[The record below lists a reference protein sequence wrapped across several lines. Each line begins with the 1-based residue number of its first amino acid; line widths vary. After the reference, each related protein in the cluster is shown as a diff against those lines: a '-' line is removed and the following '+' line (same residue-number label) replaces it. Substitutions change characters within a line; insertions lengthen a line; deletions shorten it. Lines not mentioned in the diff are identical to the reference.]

1 MPSKIDLN
9 RKFPRKIDQDLEL
22 HLLKLTDAGE
32 LYRLVDSNR
41 SHLGQWLPFVDSYR
55 SVDAATE
62 FIDRCLE
69 QYAKRSGLGIG
80 LRYRNS
86 LAGVATYD
94 YLDWGNS
101 MTRIGFW
108 LGKEFE
114 GRGLMTR
121 TCKALA
127 DLAINEMGLNRIEIW
142 CAAENARCRRV
153 PERLGLKLEGILR
166 QRERVSNRY
175 LDMVSY
181 SVLAAEWKSRTDLC

>member
-1 MPSKIDLN
+1 MISKVDLSHA
-9 RKFPRKIDQDLEL
+9 FPRRIDQDLGI
-22 HLLKLTDAGE
+22 HLLRLTDAEE

-41 SHLGQWLPFVDSYR
+41 SHLRQWLPFVDHYR
-55 SVDAATE
+55 SVDDASA

-69 QYAKRSGLGIG
+69 RYTKQSGLGIG

-94 YLDWGNS
+94 YLDWDNS
-101 MTRIGFW
+101 MTRIGYW

-121 TCKALA
+121 TCRALT
-127 DLAINEMGLNRIEIW
+127 DLAIDEMGLNRVEIW
-142 CAAENARCRRV
+142 CAAENERCRRV
-153 PERLGLKLEGILR
+153 PERLGFKLEGTFR
-166 QRERVSNRY
+166 QRERVSDKY

-181 SVLAAEWKSRTDLC
+181 SILEVEWKSPIQLR